1 MNQKILKRIA
11 EVEAKAADRERIH
24 LQRLIRNM
32 TTAELHELDSENI
45 TEERISE
52 IIAAAE
58 RRLKG

>member
-11 EVEAKAADRERIH
+11 EVEAKAADREQIH
-24 LQRLIRNM
+24 LRRLIRNM

-45 TEERISE
+45 TEERILK

>member
-58 RRLKG
+58 RRLKE